1 MQSAIVW
8 DFDGTLADSY
18 PGMVKATQYSLK
30 KNFGINIRESDIKS
44 EVIKTS
50 IRDYVS
56 NLLLDENKVAEFY
69 KDYRIQEKSFQNLIR
84 LYPDTI
90 ETLDYF
96 KKENITQ
103 FIFTHRDKS
112 IFEVTKKLGID
123 DYFEEIVSVSDHHI
137 RKPDPEMLN
146 YLISKYDIPSQKLWV
161 IGDRK
166 VDIDFGNSVNAK
178 TILIRNNEKTNS
190 NYQLKNLT
198 EIMSIIKKDTL

>member
-8 DFDGTLADSY
+8 DFDGTIADSY
-18 PGMVKATQYSLK
+18 PGMVKATQYSLE
-30 KNFGINIRESDIKS
+30 KNFGINISESEIKS

-56 NLLLDENKVAEFY
+56 NLLLDENKVTEFY
-69 KDYRIQEKSFQNLIR
+69 KNYRIQEKNFQNLIR

-103 FIFTHRDKS
+103 FIITHRDNS
-112 IFEVTKKLGID
+112 IFDVTKKLGID
-123 DYFEEIVSVSDHHI
+123 NYFEEIVSVSDNHI

-146 YLISKYDIPSQKLWV
+146 YLISKYYISSQQLWV

-166 VDIDFGNSVNAK
+166 VDIDFGNTVNAK

-190 NYQLKNLT
+190 TYQVKNLT